1 MKAYALHAV
10 RLESEMNGWQRMG
23 AMLVC
28 AALSAAAVPVRLV
41 HAQASRATAAD
52 AASSTKPV
60 CVDAE
65 INGQRAPSIDCLNAQ
80 LRPKPNAAE
89 AAQAASP
96 TAAEANAKGPS
107 NRVGTFNLST
117 ERNRFGSNWGKSVTP
132 QRPAAPVNVPPK

>member
-1 MKAYALHAV
+1 MKK
-10 RLESEMNGWQRMG
+10 WQRTA

-28 AALSAAAVPVRLV
+28 GALSASAY
-41 HAQASRATAAD
+41 AQSGQRKAD
-52 AASSTKPV
+52 ASGAAAAEATSGTKPV

-80 LRPKPNAAE
+80 LRPKPSAAD
-89 AAQAASP
+89 AAQGASP
-96 TAAEANAKGPS
+96 TAAEVNAKGPS